1 MFGFLRKCKLWWR
14 RFTNVNV
21 RRGRLGE
28 KTAVKFFKIA
38 GYKIVDKNWRSGRYE
53 LDIVVYKQGC
63 FAFVEVRGRST
74 LQLRSGYDTV
84 DKHKRSAIKIAIEAY
99 LKAHRYIRVYRFD
112 VVSIAWDEHG
122 KIVQLNH
129 YENVT
134 LK

>member
-1 MFGFLRKCKLWWR
+1 M
-14 RFTNVNV
+14 
-21 RRGRLGE
+21 
-28 KTAVKFFKIA
+28 
-38 GYKIVDKNWRSGRYE
+38 
-53 LDIVVYKQGC
+53 
-63 FAFVEVRGRST
+63 RGRST